1 MLQALERNANMLKW
15 VWLSV
20 VVVFLDQLTKWMVN
34 ANFEVYEKLPVMPH
48 LNLTLTYNTGAAF
61 GFLNDQ
67 SGWQQIFFAVLAIG
81 ISAYILYWLKQLKEN
96 QLWTSIGL
104 ALVLSGAIGNLIDRI
119 LQSKVTD
126 FIDFYIDWDVF
137 FLSNGHFATFNVADI
152 AISIGAILLVIISL
166 FIKDEE

>member
-1 MLQALERNANMLKW
+1 MLKW

-20 VVVFLDQLTKWMVN
+20 VVIFLDQLTKWMIN
-34 ANFEVYEKLPVMPH
+34 ANFELYEKLPVMPH

-67 SGWQQIFFAVLAIG
+67 GGWQQIFFAVLAFAVSG
-81 ISAYILYWLKQLKEN
+81 YILYWLKQLKEN
-96 QLWTSIGL
+96 ERWTSIGL
-104 ALVLSGAIGNLIDRI
+104 TLVLGGAIGNLIDRV
-119 LQSKVTD
+119 LQAKVTD

-152 AISIGAILLVIISL
+152 AIAVGAGLLVIISL
-166 FIKDEE
+166 FTKDEEQVDKAKK

>member
-1 MLQALERNANMLKW
+1 MLKW

-20 VVVFLDQLTKWMVN
+20 VVVFIDQLTKWMVN
-34 ANFEVYEKLPVMPH
+34 ANFELYEKLPIIPH

-67 SGWQQIFFAVLAIG
+67 GGWQQIFFAVLALG
-81 ISAYILYWLKQLKEN
+81 VSGYILYWLKQLKTKEY
-96 QLWTSIGL
+96 WTAIGL
-104 ALVLSGAIGNLIDRI
+104 ALVLGGAIGNLIDRV
-119 LQSKVTD
+119 LQEKVTD

-152 AISIGAILLVIISL
+152 AISIGAVLLVVISL
-166 FIKDEE
+166 FTKDDE

>member
-1 MLQALERNANMLKW
+1 MLKW

-20 VVVFLDQLTKWMVN
+20 VVIFLDQLTKWMVN
-34 ANFEVYEKLPVMPH
+34 ANFELYEKLPVMPH

-67 SGWQQIFFAVLAIG
+67 GGWQQIFFAVLAFAVSG
-81 ISAYILYWLKQLKEN
+81 YILYWLKQLKEN
-96 QLWTSIGL
+96 ELWTSIGL
-104 ALVLSGAIGNLIDRI
+104 ALVLGGAIGNLIDRV
-119 LQSKVTD
+119 LQAKVTD

-152 AISIGAILLVIISL
+152 AIAVGAALLVIISL
-166 FIKDEE
+166 FTKDKE